1 MPKIVAL
8 MPMKEHSERV
18 ANKNIRP
25 FHGRPLYYHVLSS
38 LLACPYIDSVYIDT
52 DSSFIMEDAL
62 RHFDVH
68 MIERPEHL
76 RSDFTPMNDILLYD
90 VTQVEADYYLQTHS
104 TNPLLRTQTI
114 GAAIEAFLGSSERDS
129 LFSVTRLQ
137 RRLWDAEGRPVNH
150 DPGQLLRTQDLP
162 PVYEENSCL
171 YIFSKP
177 ILEERRNR
185 IGERPLLFEIDRI
198 EAWDIDDEQDFRI
211 AELLYE
217 KRGELS

>member
-8 MPMKEHSERV
+8 LPMKEHSERV

-52 DSSFIMEDAL
+52 DSSFIVEDAP
-62 RHFDVH
+62 RNFDVH
-68 MIERPEHL
+68 IIERPEYL
-76 RSDFTPMNDILLYD
+76 RSDFTPMNDIILYD
-90 VTQVEADYYLQTHS
+90 VTQVEADYYVQTHS
-104 TNPLLRTQTI
+104 TNPLLRPQTI
-114 GAAIEAFLGSSERDS
+114 TAAIEALLASSEHDS

-137 RRLWDAEGRPVNH
+137 RRLWDADGRAVNH
-150 DPGQLLRTQDLP
+150 DPDQLLRTQDLP

-177 ILEERRNR
+177 ILEARRNR
-185 IGERPLLFEIDRI
+185 IGERPLMFEIDRI
-198 EAWDIDDEQDFRI
+198 EAWDIDDEQDFQI
-211 AELLYE
+211 AELLYVE
-217 KRGELS
+217 RERPS